1 MHFMKYTFCLSV
13 SVILLSCG
21 GTNEAKKEVA
31 DAKPEAVVTVQTG
44 AGVKASS
51 VLMLT
56 SYLQLKDALVNYDTA
71 SANMAAIRLGAAA
84 DSVDFSGT
92 PDTNV
97 VKTVR
102 DQMGTIRSEALAL
115 VKETDLTEKRR
126 SFSMITEN
134 LYPMLRA
141 IQYNDARLYYQMCPM
156 AFNDNETAYWISDSR
171 EIKNP
176 YLGTQHPKYASG
188 MLHCGELKD
197 SLNYAR

>member
-1 MHFMKYTFCLSV
+1 MKYTFCLSV

-171 EIKNP
+171 EINNP

>member
-1 MHFMKYTFCLSV
+1 MKYPFCLSI

-51 VLMLT
+51 VLMLA

-71 SANMAAIRLGAAA
+71 SANMAAIRLGEAA

-102 DQMGTIRSEALAL
+102 DQMGTIRSEALVL

-141 IQYNDARLYYQMCPM
+141 LQYNDARLYYQMCPM

-171 EIKNP
+171 EINNP